1 MTAIEHRQ
9 WQQIYEPQIDGD
21 EGREVDELLETDRR
35 RLARSLGDA
44 DGAAH
49 VLDRPRAAEEL
60 PQHRARHPHEA
71 RRLLGAVAQRRDRPP
86 TGIDGRPPAHAD
98 DRDLRLRSEEHTSE
112 LQSIMRPLY

>member
-71 RRLLGAVAQRRDRPP
+71 RRLLGAGAPRRAPPPPGSTDRES
-86 TGIDGRPPAHAD
+86 GGKGKRG
-98 DRDLRLRSEEHTSE
+98 
-112 LQSIMRPLY
+112 